1 MFSEFAMKKNPERLA
16 TAKRA
21 SYREMMT
28 KAQGGIDWITGARL
42 RKPMID
48 HDHDTGHCRLILNAN
63 TNTFE
68 GRLNA
73 LLSDS
78 SLQRSQWSAALF
90 NCHPDIYPSVVELIY
105 EFWPYQANAGFIKKL
120 FLNFGVY
127 YAAVWEEMGHLK
139 YEATDGI

>member
-16 TAKRA
+16 TAKR
-21 SYREMMT
+21 SPYRNMMA

-73 LLSDS
+73 LLSAT
-78 SLQRSQWSAALF
+78 LERHQWSAALF
-90 NCHPDIYPSVVELIY
+90 NCHPDIYASVVDLIR
-105 EFWPYQANAGFIKKL
+105 EFWPYQANDEFIRRVSL
-120 FLNFGVY
+120 RFGVY
-127 YAAVWEEMGHLK
+127 YSAVWEEMGHLK
-139 YEATDGI
+139 YELVNGS

>member
-1 MFSEFAMKKNPERLA
+1 MKKNPERLA

-21 SYREMMT
+21 PYRKMMV

-48 HDHDTGHCRLILNAN
+48 HDHDTGHCRLVLNAN

-73 LLSDS
+73 LLSAT
-78 SLQRSQWSAALF
+78 LERHQWSAALF
-90 NCHPDIYPSVVELIY
+90 NRHPDIYASVVDLIY
-105 EFWPYQANAGFIKKL
+105 EFWPYQANDEFIRKVSL
-120 FLNFGVY
+120 RFGVY
-127 YAAVWEEMGHLK
+127 YSAVWEEMGHLK
-139 YEATDGI
+139 YEVKDGS

>member
-1 MFSEFAMKKNPERLA
+1 MFSEFAMKKNSERLS
-16 TAKRA
+16 TVKRA
-21 SYREMMT
+21 AYRNMMA
-28 KAQGGIDWITGARL
+28 KAQGSIDWITGARL

-73 LLSDS
+73 LLSAT
-78 SLQRSQWSAALF
+78 LERHQWSAALF
-90 NCHPDIYPSVVELIY
+90 DCHSEVYASVVDLIY
-105 EFWPYQANAGFIKKL
+105 EFWPYQANDEFIRRVSL
-120 FLNFGVY
+120 RFGVY

-139 YEATDGI
+139 YGS

>member
-1 MFSEFAMKKNPERLA
+1 MFSEFAMKKTPERLA

-21 SYREMMT
+21 PYREMMT

-73 LLSDS
+73 LLSATFE
-78 SLQRSQWSAALF
+78 RHQWSAALF
-90 NCHPDIYPSVVELIY
+90 NRHPDIYASVVDLIY
-105 EFWPYQANAGFIKKL
+105 EFWPYQARDEFIRRI
-120 FLNFGVY
+120 FLRMGVY
-127 YAAVWEEMGHLK
+127 YSAVWEEMGHLK
-139 YEATDGI
+139 YEVVNGS

>member
-1 MFSEFAMKKNPERLA
+1 MFSEFAMKKTPECLA

-21 SYREMMT
+21 PYREMMT

-48 HDHDTGHCRLILNAN
+48 HDHDTGHCRLILNPN

-68 GRLNA
+68 GRLNI
-73 LLSDS
+73 LLSAT
-78 SLQRSQWSAALF
+78 LERHQWSAALF
-90 NCHPDIYPSVVELIY
+90 DRHPDIYASVMDLIY
-105 EFWPYQANAGFIKKL
+105 EFWPYQARDEFIRRI
-120 FLNFGVY
+120 FLRMGVY

-139 YEATDGI
+139 YEVVNGS